1 MTIPTIAP
9 YSMPVASATPRV
21 DWPLAPARCVLLIHD
36 LQDYFL
42 DFYDRTQAP
51 IPELLAHLQ
60 ALRARAHQLGIPVV
74 YTAQPAQQ
82 SAEERGLLTD
92 MWGAG
97 LPGRPEASAIV
108 SCLAPAPQDL
118 VLTKWRYSAFV
129 RSELRQ
135 HLSQWGRD
143 QLVIGGVYGHIGV
156 LLSAC
161 DAFMQ
166 DIQPFV
172 LADGIADFSAEEHRQ
187 ALDYVAKRCGRIPT
201 TAQVLAAWPSPLPA
215 SAEAL
220 RAELALALGIPAEQL
235 GWQDDLLE
243 WGLDSI
249 RVMSWL
255 GRWQGAGVCLSLSQ
269 LAQEPTVA
277 AWWRLLTQE
286 VAHG

>member
-1 MTIPTIAP
+1 MTIPTIAA
-9 YSMPVASATPRV
+9 YEMPTACASERV
-21 DWPLAPARCVLLIHD
+21 DWRLDPARSVLLIHD
-36 LQDYFL
+36 MQDYFL
-42 DFYDRTQAP
+42 DFYDADLAP
-51 IPELLAHLQ
+51 IPSLLAHLQ
-60 ALRARAHQLGIPVV
+60 ALVARARQLGIPVV

-92 MWGAG
+92 MWGPG
-97 LPGRPEASAIV
+97 LPARPEASAIV

-129 RSELRQ
+129 RSELREKMR
-135 HLSQWGRD
+135 QWGRD

-156 LLSAC
+156 LMSAC

-172 LADGIADFSAEEHRQ
+172 LADGIADFSAEEHRL

-201 TAQVLAAWPSPLPA
+201 TDQVLSAWPAALPE

-220 RAELALALGIPAEQL
+220 RALLAQILGIPPEQL

-249 RVMSWL
+249 RVMGWL
-255 GRWQGAGVCLSLSQ
+255 GRWQRAGVQLSLAQ
-269 LAQEPTVA
+269 LAEEPTVA
-277 AWWRLLTQE
+277 GWWRLLAQE
-286 VAHG
+286 VAHV